1 MIGIS
6 IIKSVGMVICLY
18 LVYTIIKCTIDTYR
32 ERKYKDEHPLLGAFL
47 SLIIFLTPVV
57 GVALIILGV

>member
-6 IIKSVGMVICLY
+6 IVKAVGMVICLY
-18 LVYTIIKCTIDTYR
+18 LAYTIIKCVIETYQ

-47 SLIIFLTPVV
+47 ALIVFLTPVV
-57 GVALIILGV
+57 GVALVILGV

>member
-18 LVYTIIKCTIDTYR
+18 LVYVIIRCVIETYQ

-47 SLIIFLTPVV
+47 ALIIYLTPVV
-57 GVALIILGV
+57 GVVLIILGV